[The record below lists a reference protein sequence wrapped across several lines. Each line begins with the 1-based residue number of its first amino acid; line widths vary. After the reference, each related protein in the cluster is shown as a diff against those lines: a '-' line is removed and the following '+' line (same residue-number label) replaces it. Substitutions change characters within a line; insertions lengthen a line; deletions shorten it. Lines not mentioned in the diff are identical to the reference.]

1 MRLNNRSYF
10 AGGVLTPPLTKGDA
24 HPLWKPHLAVPRSGQ
39 LGQLKIFVAVAALLL
54 SVSSVA
60 AQPARDRPRPPSI
73 TVNGEATIA
82 AEPDQA
88 QIDIGVTTQ
97 ARTAP
102 EASRENAERLGRVVA
117 EVKKLLSKTD
127 EVKTSGY
134 ALNPQ
139 YRYPQGGKPEIVG
152 YLANNIVRIKTAK
165 LDDVGKLIDAAMQA
179 GANNINRL
187 MFTLKDEEAA
197 RLDALRQASAKAKA
211 KAEAIAASLGL
222 KILRIASVTE
232 GERTFQPIYRQTP
245 MARGEALTAQAPT
258 PVEPGTVDVKSTVS
272 LTAEVSER

>member
-1 MRLNNRSYF
+1 MRIYF
-10 AGGVLTPPLTKGDA
+10 PTVT
-24 HPLWKPHLAVPRSGQ
+24 
-39 LGQLKIFVAVAALLL
+39 ALLL
-54 SVSSVA
+54 SVSTVY
-60 AQPARDRPRPPSI
+60 AQPAPDRPRPPSI

-97 ARTAP
+97 ARNAP
-102 EASRENAERLGRVVA
+102 DASRENAERLARVLA
-117 EVKKLLSKTD
+117 EVKKHLSKAD

-134 ALNPQ
+134 SLNPQ
-139 YRYPQGGKPEIVG
+139 YRYPQGGKPEIIG
-152 YLANNIVRIKTAK
+152 YIANNIVRIKTAK

-187 MFTLKDEEAA
+187 VFTLKDEEAA

-232 GERTFQPIYRQTP
+232 GERSFQPIFRQTP

-272 LTAEVSER
+272 LTAEVSEK

>member
-1 MRLNNRSYF
+1 MRIVRP
-10 AGGVLTPPLTKGDA
+10 AIT
-24 HPLWKPHLAVPRSGQ
+24 
-39 LGQLKIFVAVAALLL
+39 ALFL
-54 SVSSVA
+54 SVSTVYGQPVA
-60 AQPARDRPRPPSI
+60 DRPRPPSI

-88 QIDIGVTTQ
+88 QIDIGVFTQ
-97 ARTAP
+97 ARNAP
-102 EASRENAERLGRVVA
+102 DASRENAERLGRVLA
-117 EVKKLLSKTD
+117 EVKKLLGKAD

-134 ALNPQ
+134 SLNPQ

-152 YLANNIVRIKTAK
+152 YTANNIVRIKTSK

-187 MFTLKDEEAA
+187 LFTLKDEEAA

-232 GERTFQPIYRQTP
+232 GERSFQPIYRQAP
-245 MARGEALTAQAPT
+245 MARGEALAAQAPT
-258 PVEPGTVDVKSTVS
+258 PVEPGTVDVRSTVS
-272 LTAEVSER
+272 LTAEVAEK

>member
-1 MRLNNRSYF
+1 MRI
-10 AGGVLTPPLTKGDA
+10 VTP
-24 HPLWKPHLAVPRSGQ
+24 
-39 LGQLKIFVAVAALLL
+39 AVAILLL
-54 SVSSVA
+54 SVSTVC
-60 AQPARDRPRPPSI
+60 AQPAPDRPRPPSI

-102 EASRENAERLGRVVA
+102 DASRENAERLARVLG
-117 EVKKLLSKTD
+117 ELKKLLSKGD

-134 ALNPQ
+134 SLNPQ

-152 YLANNIVRIKTAK
+152 YIANNIVRIKTAK

-211 KAEAIAASLGL
+211 KAEAIAAALGL

-232 GERTFQPIYRQTP
+232 GERSFQPIFRQTP

-258 PVEPGTVDVKSTVS
+258 PVEPGTVDVRSTVS
-272 LTAEVSER
+272 LTAEVGER

>member
-1 MRLNNRSYF
+1 M
-10 AGGVLTPPLTKGDA
+10 
-24 HPLWKPHLAVPRSGQ
+24 
-39 LGQLKIFVAVAALLL
+39 KIILPIITALLIPL
-54 SVSSVA
+54 SA
-60 AQPARDRPRPPSI
+60 GYAQPVPDRPRPPSI

-97 ARTAP
+97 ARSAP
-102 EASRENAERLGRVVA
+102 EASRDNAERLARVLA
-117 EVKKLLSKTD
+117 EVKKFLGKGD

-152 YLANNIVRIKTAK
+152 YTANNIVRIKTTK
-165 LDDVGKLIDAAMQA
+165 LDEVGKMIDAAMQA
-179 GANNINRL
+179 GANNVNRL
-187 MFTLKDEEAA
+187 VFTLKDEEAA

-222 KILRIASVTE
+222 KIMRIASVTE
-232 GERTFQPIYRQTP
+232 GERSFQPIFRQTP
-245 MARGEALTAQAPT
+245 MARGEALAAQAPT
-258 PVEPGTVDVKSTVS
+258 PVEPGTVDVRSTVS

>member
-1 MRLNNRSYF
+1 MRLS
-10 AGGVLTPPLTKGDA
+10 L
-24 HPLWKPHLAVPRSGQ
+24 
-39 LGQLKIFVAVAALLL
+39 VAVIALLL
-54 SVSSVA
+54 SVAIVK
-60 AQPARDRPRPPSI
+60 AQPVPERPRPPSI

-102 EASRENAERLGRVVA
+102 EASRENAERLARVLA
-117 EVKKLLSKTD
+117 EVKKLLSKAD

-152 YLANNIVRIKTAK
+152 YIANNIVRIKTAR
-165 LDDVGKLIDAAMQA
+165 LDEVGRLIDAAMQA

-187 MFTLKDEEAA
+187 LFTLKDEEAA

-222 KILRIASVTE
+222 KIIRISSISE
-232 GERTFQPIYRQTP
+232 GERSFQPILRQVP
-245 MARGEALTAQAPT
+245 MARAEALAAQAPT
-258 PVEPGTVDVKSTVS
+258 PVEPGTVDVRSTVT
-272 LTAEVSER
+272 LTAEVAER

>member
-1 MRLNNRSYF
+1 M
-10 AGGVLTPPLTKGDA
+10 KII
-24 HPLWKPHLAVPRSGQ
+24 LAIV
-39 LGQLKIFVAVAALLL
+39 IAMLL
-54 SVSSVA
+54 SVAAVG
-60 AQPARDRPRPPSI
+60 AQPAADRPRPPSI

-97 ARTAP
+97 ARSAP
-102 EASRENAERLGRVVA
+102 DASRENAERLARVLA
-117 EVKKLLSKTD
+117 EVKKLLGKGD

-134 ALNPQ
+134 GLNPQ

-152 YLANNIVRIKTAK
+152 YTANNIVRIKMAK
-165 LDDVGKLIDAAMQA
+165 LDEVGKLIDAAMQA

-187 MFTLKDEEAA
+187 LFTLKDEEAA
-197 RLDALRQASAKAKA
+197 RLDALRQASAKAKT

-222 KILRIASVTE
+222 KVLRIAAVTE
-232 GERTFQPIYRQTP
+232 GERSFQPIYRQAP
-245 MARGEALTAQAPT
+245 MARGEALAAQAPT
-258 PVEPGTVDVKSTVS
+258 PVEPGTVDVRSTVT

>member
-1 MRLNNRSYF
+1 MRIYF
-10 AGGVLTPPLTKGDA
+10 PTVT
-24 HPLWKPHLAVPRSGQ
+24 
-39 LGQLKIFVAVAALLL
+39 ALLL
-54 SVSSVA
+54 SVSTVY
-60 AQPARDRPRPPSI
+60 AQPAPERPRPPSI

-88 QIDIGVTTQ
+88 QIDFGVTTQ
-97 ARTAP
+97 ARNAP
-102 EASRENAERLGRVVA
+102 DASRENAERLARVLA
-117 EVKKLLSKTD
+117 EVKKLLSKAD

-134 ALNPQ
+134 SLNPQ

-152 YLANNIVRIKTAK
+152 YIANNIVRIKTAK

-187 MFTLKDEEAA
+187 VFTLKDEEAA

-232 GERTFQPIYRQTP
+232 GERSFQPIFRQTP
-245 MARGEALTAQAPT
+245 MARGEALAAQAPT

-272 LTAEVSER
+272 LTAEVGER

>member
-1 MRLNNRSYF
+1 MKQWIF
-10 AGGVLTPPLTKGDA
+10 LTA
-24 HPLWKPHLAVPRSGQ
+24 VCLAC
-39 LGQLKIFVAVAALLL
+39 AT
-54 SVSSVA
+54 A
-60 AQPARDRPRPPSI
+60 AQAQPLPERPRPPSI

-102 EASRENAERLGRVVA
+102 DASRDNAERLARVLA
-117 EVKKLLSKTD
+117 EVKKLLGKGD

-152 YLANNIVRIKTAK
+152 YQANNTVRIKTAK

-179 GANNINRL
+179 GANNVNRL
-187 MFTLKDEEAA
+187 VFTLKDEEAA
-197 RLDALRQASAKAKA
+197 RLDALKQATAKAKA
-211 KAEAIAASLGL
+211 KAEAIATALGL
-222 KILRIASVTE
+222 KISRIAAVNE
-232 GERTFQPIYRQTP
+232 GERTFQPIYRQAA
-245 MARGEALTAQAPT
+245 MARGEALAAAAPT
-258 PVEPGTVDVKSTVS
+258 PVEPGTVEVRSTVS

>member
-1 MRLNNRSYF
+1 MRLI
-10 AGGVLTPPLTKGDA
+10 L
-24 HPLWKPHLAVPRSGQ
+24 
-39 LGQLKIFVAVAALLL
+39 AALTIFLL
-54 SVSSVA
+54 A
-60 AQPARDRPRPPSI
+60 ASALHAQQPADKSRPPSI

-88 QIDIGVTTQ
+88 EIDIGVTTQ

-102 EASRENAERLGRVVA
+102 EASRENAERLARVLA
-117 EVKKLLSKTD
+117 AVKKLLSRSD

-152 YLANNIVRIKTAK
+152 YNANNILRIKTAQ
-165 LDDVGKLIDAAMQA
+165 LDDVGKMIDAAMAA

-187 MFTLKDEEAA
+187 AFTLKDEEAA
-197 RLDALRQASAKAKA
+197 RLNALRQASAKAKA

-222 KILRIASVTE
+222 KILRISSVNE
-232 GERTFQPIYRQTP
+232 GERSFQPILRQMP
-245 MARGEALTAQAPT
+245 MARGEALAARAPT
-258 PVEPGTVDVKSTVS
+258 PVEPGTVDVRSTV
-272 LTAEVSER
+272 TMTVEVGEK